1 MEESDRWLYPSD
13 FFELTPGDRYQ
24 IKQYAQRLQELHTEY
39 APVEKVDS
47 SNAYEQYRELN
58 AWNRER
64 HNELVVSLERPYEE
78 LIDRIVARAIDNQ
91 HQLEQACSNIPL

>member
-1 MEESDRWLYPSD
+1 MNNRSCEISGACREPSLEESDRWLYPSD

-47 SNAYEQYRELN
+47 SNAL
-58 AWNRER
+58 
-64 HNELVVSLERPYEE
+64 
-78 LIDRIVARAIDNQ
+78 
-91 HQLEQACSNIPL
+91 SNIESLMRGTGNVIMS